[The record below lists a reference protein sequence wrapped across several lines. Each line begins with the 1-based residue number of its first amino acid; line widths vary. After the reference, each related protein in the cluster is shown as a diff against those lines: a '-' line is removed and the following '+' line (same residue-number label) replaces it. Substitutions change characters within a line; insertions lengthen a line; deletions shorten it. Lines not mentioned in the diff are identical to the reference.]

1 MIEKLADLI
10 ERKEDNEEVDA
21 SITQKPKSVKKTSIQ
36 DNKESK
42 QCSKSRRCLSES
54 DRRNIGGIHI
64 FLSFGLYITFPGL
77 VTSQN
82 TAKRS
87 SDNA

>member
-1 MIEKLADLI
+1 MIEKLADFI

-42 QCSKSRRCLSES
+42 
-54 DRRNIGGIHI
+54 
-64 FLSFGLYITFPGL
+64 
-77 VTSQN
+77 
-82 TAKRS
+82 
-87 SDNA
+87 

>member
-54 DRRNIGGIHI
+54 DRQNIDGIHI
-64 FLSFGLYITFPGL
+64 FYHSGFTSLFL
-77 VTSQN
+77 VW
-82 TAKRS
+82 
-87 SDNA
+87 